1 MKLKLLLGLIS
12 ILQYSSAQ
20 QSVCVYG
27 RIIHPKDNKVY
38 IKYYSDYLS
47 YQEVAVDS
55 AHLDKQGHFK
65 MTFSWKNAYP
75 AIFYYGDEIMEMF
88 LTPGDSLNLQLDAK
102 HFDSSLSYTGKG
114 SLANNHILKEFLF
127 DNYPTGETYLL
138 PEEEYI
144 SWVDSVSEQAKQRLA
159 EDLKTGMSSD
169 PNVIPYL
176 NFAKNEIIYNQANLK
191 LDYPA
196 LNAYVQKLKGYT
208 PVSTGYYDFLN
219 ELT

>member
-88 LTPGDSLNLQLDAK
+88 LTPGDSLN
-102 HFDSSLSYTGKG
+102 SVSYTH
-114 SLANNHILKEFLF
+114 LRAH
-127 DNYPTGETYLL
+127 ET
-138 PEEEYI
+138 P
-144 SWVDSVSEQAKQRLA
+144 
-159 EDLKTGMSSD
+159 
-169 PNVIPYL
+169 
-176 NFAKNEIIYNQANLK
+176 
-191 LDYPA
+191 
-196 LNAYVQKLKGYT
+196 
-208 PVSTGYYDFLN
+208 
-219 ELT
+219 